1 MTFGEGFS
9 PSDDDRSRFADTRG
23 LRPAMDGAH
32 GVSDADTVCIG
43 RSRGFGSEL
52 WQPLRLLVGAAHACS
67 DIKTGVERLPRID
80 I

>member
-1 MTFGEGFS
+1 
-9 PSDDDRSRFADTRG
+9 
-23 LRPAMDGAH
+23 MDGAH